1 MVEAVLPCR
10 PRSNYFFHLFDGSP
24 AGLPSLYYHEAMK
37 LVAVFGSAGTQP
49 NTPAYQ
55 EAYDWGKTIAQ
66 AGLGVVTGGY
76 QGSMEAVSHG
86 ARDAGGFVVGITAPP
101 LFPNRSG
108 PNMHVDLEVPAPTLL
123 TRIERLLDVAAA
135 YAVLPGGVGT
145 LTELMAAW
153 NVAYIEHLHQRPR
166 KPIAVHPVWFDLL
179 RPAAEITHNHLDFLQ
194 VVAGTED
201 LHMFLRKI

>member
-1 MVEAVLPCR
+1 MGALR
-10 PRSNYFFHLFDGSP
+10 GS
-24 AGLPSLYYHEAMK
+24 LSLYYHGAMK

-55 EAYDWGKTIAQ
+55 EAYDWGRTIAQ

-86 ARDAGGFVVGITAPP
+86 AREAGGFVVGITAPP

-108 PNMHVDLEVPAPTLL
+108 PNVHVDLEIPAPTLL
-123 TRIERLLDVAAA
+123 TRIERLLDVATA

-153 NVAYIEHLHQRPR
+153 NVAYIEDLHQRPR
-166 KPIAVHPVWFDLL
+166 KPIAIHPVWLDLL

-194 VVAGTED
+194 VVHGTDE
-201 LHMFLRKI
+201 LRSFLQKI